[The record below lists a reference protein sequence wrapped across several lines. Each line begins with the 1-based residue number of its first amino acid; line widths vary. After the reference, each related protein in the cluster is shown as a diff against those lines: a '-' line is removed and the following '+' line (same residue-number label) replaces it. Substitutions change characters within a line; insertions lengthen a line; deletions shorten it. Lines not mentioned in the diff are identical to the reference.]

1 MYAYSCE
8 EGYLLFLQQSMAKHH
23 PSPPPPPSTGTLA
36 HTLPTSPPSASQLS
50 LQLKQDLAKLAHNDP
65 DTRRSSL
72 EALKG
77 FIEGELDARSMP
89 GFLEQVSGE
98 TGKSSGSYAI
108 SLFAEVA
115 RVHKQDTVPFIPRIM
130 TAVLR
135 TLASSSGGAGHGNNL
150 HQACAKVMS
159 AVARYAIEPT
169 SSATRSSLSTD
180 VLDSLCQPLLGLLS
194 SNVEPVAVG
203 SATCLQAVVE
213 AENWKLAAPEL
224 VHDVCCR
231 SSISLIEK
239 GKHSVAHL
247 HLMRSL
253 AKFNAGALHDY
264 DGSLLKVGVHV
275 LCAMGG
281 NAGACGSWQQRVAA
295 AQLLGTLLGG
305 LDQRALPSELIP
317 TIKALECCRLDK
329 VAKVRQAV
337 GEALSIAKN
346 LASQIDPLLLHEGGS
361 EVSTTVLPPI
371 HGRPPESRKRAAR
384 KKNLWKTEESCGST
398 LAADDIVVGS
408 QESQLA
414 SYASSPSSSITS
426 LSTPSLGSPSPPSA
440 ENSAAK
446 IGRSPLYPAKQSPVF
461 PPSPLDRYMAESD
474 LPYILAHR
482 KSSDFKENTPLVAK
496 GRNKATKQV
505 EDGDDGT
512 SPMNG
517 NAGESLLSSK
527 SDDILYNSKNKVTKE
542 VEGVDARSPVD
553 DNACTIDG
561 EYLLAEECTE
571 MDSPEADSSSERD
584 VSTDDR
590 GRDFANFSKDGVCK
604 QNGCRRNECMHGFEG
619 KLFNAEPDTNAG
631 KHAHTVVGSRR
642 NSFNGSANRL
652 EAPRSQVTKKSMSA
666 EDFLIFS
673 TPRKLVRSLQSVS
686 SSPDSKCSP
695 ERDQGLDFDC
705 ETLSESGWSVRDNP
719 MADENEDDLPRSVG
733 KGMLTKSIDGP
744 LFMHSCREESSATQ
758 IDDEKRATRFGSA
771 DGINS
776 ALDTS
781 MSRHSHDSRGY
792 VSNWDDELS
801 NHDGSGKS
809 IHDNS
814 PKDDKTVSLLKL
826 RRSKKWASCARVL
839 RKMQFYAETFLFGA
853 LLMVLAF
860 TTIIAVLRIKG
871 QQDLHMLVPT

>member
-1 MYAYSCE
+1 M
-8 EGYLLFLQQSMAKHH
+8 FLQQSMAKHH
-23 PSPPPPPSTGTLA
+23 PSPPPPPSTGALA
-36 HTLPTSPPSASQLS
+36 HTSPTSSASQLS

-169 SSATRSSLSTD
+169 SSAARSSLSTD

-231 SSISLIEK
+231 SSISLVEK

-281 NAGACGSWQQRVAA
+281 NAAACGSWQQRVAA

-371 HGRPPESRKRAAR
+371 HSRPPESRKRAAR
-384 KKNLWKTEESCGST
+384 KKNLWKTEESRGST

-426 LSTPSLGSPSPPSA
+426 LSTPSLGSPSPPST

-461 PPSPLDRYMAESD
+461 PPSSLDRYMAESD

-496 GRNKATKQV
+496 ARNKATKQV
-505 EDGDDGT
+505 EDGDDAT
-512 SPMNG
+512 SPMNDD
-517 NAGESLLSSK
+517 AGESLLSSK
-527 SDDILYNSKNKVTKE
+527 SDDMSNILYNSKNKVTKE
-542 VEGVDARSPVD
+542 VEEGVDARSPVD

-590 GRDFANFSKDGVCK
+590 CRDFTNFSKDGVCK
-604 QNGCRRNECMHGFEG
+604 QNGCRRNDCMHGYEG

-631 KHAHTVVGSRR
+631 KHADTVVGSRR
-642 NSFNGSANRL
+642 NSFNGAANRH
-652 EAPRSQVTKKSMSA
+652 EATKKSMSA

-673 TPRKLVRSLQSVS
+673 TPRRLVRSLQSVS

-719 MADENEDDLPRSVG
+719 MADENEDDLPRRASLSGG
-733 KGMLTKSIDGP
+733 KDMLTKSIDGS
-744 LFMHSCREESSATQ
+744 LFMHSCHEDSCATQ
-758 IDDEKRATRFGSA
+758 IEDEKRATRFGSA
-771 DGINS
+771 DRINS
-776 ALDTS
+776 ASDAS
-781 MSRHSHDSRGY
+781 MSRHSYDSRGY

-801 NHDGSGKS
+801 NHSAVDHLNGSGKS
-809 IHDNS
+809 IHDNP
-814 PKDDKTVSLLKL
+814 PKDDKTFCLLKL